1 MLTQLLLLAQT
12 THIWDKQP
20 GDGQA
25 GGDLERHAAVQHN
38 GFICVGPQVLHWEHR
53 QAHELTS
60 AHALPEVTVLL
71 CWLQGWADVPLGRC
85 AQRGTMGEKC
95 EIVVV
100 KSCLLDQFSSLQSH
114 YNTEHTSI
122 PKATAPNV

>member
-1 MLTQLLLLAQT
+1 MILHVHTWICKHTSACFTRASILCVLTQLLLLAQT

-60 AHALPEVTVLL
+60 AHALPEGDGAAVLAA
-71 CWLQGWADVPLGRC
+71 GMGRC
-85 AQRGTMGEKC
+85 TLG
-95 EIVVV
+95 
-100 KSCLLDQFSSLQSH
+100 
-114 YNTEHTSI
+114 
-122 PKATAPNV
+122 